1 MKAACSWSGG
11 KDSALAFWKAKQQG
25 FAVEKIINF
34 VNSDSGRCCFHGI
47 PSGLIKDQAECM
59 NVELLQVDM
68 PEPMDSYEDRFR
80 QMLRELKTS
89 GFEAMVFGD
98 IYLDE
103 HKDWIERV
111 CGLES
116 VKPIL
121 PLWGK
126 NPIALIKEMESIG
139 LTAVVVSCL
148 ERLGE
153 DFVGKRITPDLH
165 DFFLKEQI
173 CPCGEHGEYHT
184 VVTDGPMF
192 LDKKIVLGD
201 TKKLLKEGFWKH
213 WHLDIKIW
221 NLETKN
227 RQRQP

>member
-47 PSGLIKDQAECM
+47 PAGLIKDQAECM

-68 PEPMDSYEDRFR
+68 PEPMDDYEDRFR

-89 GFEAMVFGD
+89 GFETMVFGD

-103 HKDWIERV
+103 HKEWIERV
-111 CGLES
+111 CGLEQMS
-116 VKPIL
+116 PIL
-121 PLWGK
+121 PLWGAK
-126 NPIALIKEMESIG
+126 PVDLIKEMESIG
-139 LTAVVVSCL
+139 LTTIVVSCL

-153 DFVGKRITPDLH
+153 DFVGKRISPDLN

-184 VVTDGPMF
+184 IVTDGPMF
-192 LDKKIVLGD
+192 LDKKIDLGD
-201 TKKLLKEGFWKH
+201 TKKVLKDGFWKH
-213 WHLDIKIW
+213 WHLDIKTW
-221 NLETKN
+221 NLDEKN
-227 RQRQP
+227 RQR